1 MNQASFGIVIRA
13 AVLIAAATFVGGC
26 ERPSPKSTQEGF
38 RGTGMVDVQNPRTLA
53 QQQAANAVPVALPA
67 AGPGGPLASTVFQNV
82 KVLGDTSVGEF
93 TRLMVAMT
101 SWVSPTEGCAY
112 CHNPANLASDEKY
125 TKVVSRRM
133 IEMTRTINGNWKTHV
148 AETGVT
154 CYTCHRG
161 NPVPSDIW
169 FDHLNAMKPTFAGN
183 NAGQNMPT
191 AAVGLTSLPYDPF
204 STFLDGDA
212 NIRTVSSTALPS
224 GNKHSIK
231 QTEWTYALMMHFS
244 QSLGVNCTHCHN
256 SRSFT
261 DWDQSSPKRANA
273 WYGIRM
279 VRQLNNEFLDPLQA
293 TLPPTRLGPAG
304 DGPKVGCATCH
315 KGVYKPLFG
324 ASMLQDYAALGAP
337 APAPTVVPEP
347 TAPMQAPEVTPA
359 QTSVLG
365 SPAVAVPSSAASG
378 Q

>member
-1 MNQASFGIVIRA
+1 MNEASFGPVIRA
-13 AVLIAAATFVGGC
+13 IVLIAAATFVGGC
-26 ERPSPKSTQEGF
+26 ERPSPETTQSGY
-38 RGTGMVDVQNPRTLA
+38 RGTGMADVQNPRRLEK
-53 QQQAANAVPVALPA
+53 QQTANAVPVALPA
-67 AGPGGPLASTVFQNV
+67 VEPGGPLASTVYQNV
-82 KVLGDTSVGEF
+82 KVLGDTSIGEF

-101 SWVSPTEGCAY
+101 SWVSPTEGCNY

-133 IEMTRTINGNWKTHV
+133 IEMTRNINGSWKTHV

-169 FDHLNAMKPTFAGN
+169 FNHLDEMKPAFAGN
-183 NAGQNMPT
+183 KGGQNMPA
-191 AAVGLTSLPYDPF
+191 AAVGLSSLPYDPF
-204 STFLDGDA
+204 TPFLEGDA
-212 NIRTVSSTALPS
+212 NIRNVSTTALPS

-244 QSLGVNCTHCHN
+244 TSLGVNCTYCHN

-261 DWDQSSPKRANA
+261 DWDQSSPQRVNA

-279 VRQLNNEFLDPLQA
+279 VRQLNNEYLDPLHG
-293 TLPPTRLGPAG
+293 TLPSARLGPAG
-304 DGPKVGCATCH
+304 DAPKVSCATCH

-324 ASMLQDYAALGAP
+324 ANMLKDYAVLGAP
-337 APAPTVVPEP
+337 ASAPAATPPE
-347 TAPMQAPEVTPA
+347 QAPEVTPA
-359 QTSVLG
+359 QTNDLS
-365 SPAVAVPSSAASG
+365 SPIGAAPAGAASG
-378 Q
+378 P